1 VINTY
6 TSYQLITR
14 DIDKSL
20 TRIQTQPVVGR
31 ETKYFLEN
39 ITKVTSIDDFV
50 NNDRLFKYAMKAFG
64 LEDMSYAKAF
74 MKKALKE
81 GVTDPDSFA
90 NKLSDKRYAEFVSAF
105 NFAEYGSEA
114 TVYNKAQQLAVS
126 NFKLQAQMKGVDPDS
141 QQVKDATDYYLAN
154 IVNVKSI
161 DDLMADD
168 KLFAYAATAFGMDA
182 DVDTK
187 DFLRKILE
195 GGVRDP
201 DSLANKQS
209 DSKYAAFASAYN
221 FEAYGED
228 ATTRNP
234 AQIPTTEKYY
244 RQTLEEDAGQQNEGV
259 RLALYF
265 QRKAPGLTTFYQI
278 LADKALAAVV
288 RTALGLP
295 DSFAQAD
302 IDKQVQYFQQKLK
315 IEDFSD
321 PKALE
326 KFLTRF
332 TTMWEIDNPSSP
344 ALTSLSVLFSQPTS
358 YGVSTDL
365 MMAIQKM
372 RS

>member
-1 VINTY
+1 MINTY

-20 TRIQTQPVVGR
+20 SRIQKQPVVDR
-31 ETKYFLEN
+31 ETKYFLDN
-39 ITKVTSIDDFV
+39 ITKVKSIDDFV

-64 LEDMSYAKAF
+64 LEDMAYAKAF

-81 GVTDPDSFA
+81 GVSDPDSFA

-105 NFAEYGSEA
+105 NFADHGSEA
-114 TVYNKAQQLAVS
+114 TVYNKAQQLAVE
-126 NFKLQAQMKGVDPDS
+126 NFKLQAQIKGIDPES
-141 QQVKDATDYYLAN
+141 QAVKDATDYYLAN

-168 KLFAYAATAFGMDA
+168 RLFSYAATAFGMDA
-182 DVDTK
+182 TVDTK
-187 DFLRKILE
+187 DFLRKVLE

-201 DSLANKQS
+201 DSFANKQS

-221 FEAYGED
+221 FEAYGEN
-228 ATTRNP
+228 ATTYNP
-234 AQIPTTEKYY
+234 AQVPTTEKYY

-265 QRKAPGLTTFYQI
+265 QRKASGITSFYQI
-278 LADKALAAVV
+278 LGDRALAQVV

-302 IDKQVQYFQQKLK
+302 IDKQVQYFKQKLK
-315 IEDFSD
+315 IEDFSN
-321 PKALE
+321 PKALD
-326 KFLTRF
+326 KFMTRF
-332 TTMWEIDNPSSP
+332 TAMWEIDNPSSP
-344 ALTSLSVLFSQPTS
+344 TQASLSILFSQPPE

-365 MMAIQKM
+365 IMAIQKM
-372 RS
+372 RR